1 VSEDRQKQEQAAVPV
16 PEERKLPVV
25 AEAEPPVVCRKLRT
39 KTAFG
44 SMQPGAH
51 DWRHGDSTTAVY
63 WCLVTME
70 TAGADDGLAH
80 PHACG
85 VGRSCFV
92 PPADWE
98 GSELRS

>member
-1 VSEDRQKQEQAAVPV
+1 MSEDRTKQGGAAA
-16 PEERKLPVV
+16 PEPEPHKLPVV
-25 AEAEPPVVCRKLRT
+25 AAPPVVCRKLRT

-44 SMQPGAH
+44 SLQPGAP

-80 PHACG
+80 PHHCG
-85 VGRSCFV
+85 SGRSCFV
-92 PPADWE
+92 PPADWD
-98 GSELRS
+98 GGELRSS